1 MIAVPWGRKA
11 QGAGVVAAAM
21 LCLLAGGCAGA
32 MRSGSAGGTEPEIFS
47 AVAARLRADAA
58 GVPLRIDPRPL
69 SADPALVELT
79 PQLSAAAPDLV
90 HTPRPVLATVASAVT
105 ERRRRILL
113 QLGIAAGEVPTHPEC
128 PGGLVPPGHPAV
140 QRPGC
145 PAADT
150 IEAAVAL
157 SRAGGAYL
165 PGSGTD
171 EQGDREHRSVRVIRR
186 ELRPSGAMQTAYDFV
201 LSRDA
206 VVGWRVSRVVALVI
220 AE

>member
-1 MIAVPWGRKA
+1 
-11 QGAGVVAAAM
+11 M
-21 LCLLAGGCAGA
+21 LCLVAAGCAGA
-32 MRSGSAGGTEPEIFS
+32 VRSGTAGSPEPEIFA

-90 HTPRPVLATVASAVT
+90 RAPRPVLAPVSSAVT

-113 QLGIAAGEVPTHPEC
+113 QLGITAGEVPTRAEC
-128 PGGLVPPGHPAV
+128 PGGLVPPGQPAV

-150 IEAAVAL
+150 VEAAVAL

-165 PGSGTD
+165 PGSRTD
-171 EQGDREHRSVRVIRR
+171 ERGDRAHRSVRVIRR
-186 ELRPSGAMQTAYDFV
+186 ELRPSGATQAAYDFV

-206 VVGWRVSRVVALVI
+206 AAGWRVSRVVVLVI